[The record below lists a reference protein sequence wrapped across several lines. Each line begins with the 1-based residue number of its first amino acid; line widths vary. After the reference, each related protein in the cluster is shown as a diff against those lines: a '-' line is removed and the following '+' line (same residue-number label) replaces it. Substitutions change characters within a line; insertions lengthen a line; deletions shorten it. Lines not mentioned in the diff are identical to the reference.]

1 MPISW
6 PANRNANPD
15 TAGDQAP
22 LNMHTNGLRGA
33 GVPGKSSDRSGSSWT
48 KHSLLFEAVARHAI
62 PDVSDRALITDSS
75 PNVMVGFMVVAGFQP
90 L

>member
-1 MPISW
+1 MV
-6 PANRNANPD
+6 AAGPD
-15 TAGDQAP
+15 PTCPLAGPPTAMQTP
-22 LNMHTNGLRGA
+22 THRWGLRGA
-33 GVPGKSSDRSGSSWT
+33 GVPGKSSDRSRSSWT

-75 PNVMVGFMVVAGFQP
+75 PNVMVGFMVVAAFQP